1 VAFFRL
7 TLASEETPLV
17 RGGGLLLRPPRQE
30 DFEEWA
36 DLRERS
42 RDFLKPWE
50 PIWPADDLTRGA
62 FRRRIRRYQREIQ
75 EDTAYPFFVFR
86 EADSTLIGG
95 LTLGM
100 VRRGVSQA
108 ATLGYWMGAPHA
120 GKGLMTS
127 AVRTAA
133 GYAFDQLRLRRI
145 EAACVPGNA
154 PSRRLLEKVGFLRE
168 GYAREYL
175 CINGVWQDHLLYAL
189 LRSDFR
195 LERRTDT
202 RLP

>member
-1 VAFFRL
+1 MAFFRL
-7 TLASEETPLV
+7 TLANEEMPTV
-17 RGGGLLLRPPRQE
+17 RGDGLLLRAPRAE
-30 DFEEWA
+30 DFEAWA

-42 RDFLKPWE
+42 REFLRPWE
-50 PIWPADDLTRGA
+50 PIWPIDDLTRAA

-86 EADSTLIGG
+86 EADSTLVGG

-120 GKGLMTS
+120 GRGMMTS
-127 AVRTAA
+127 AVRLATNH
-133 GYAFDQLRLRRI
+133 AFENLRLRRI
-145 EAACVPGNA
+145 EAACVPGNT
-154 PSRRLLEKVGFLRE
+154 PSRRLLERVGFLRE

-175 CINGVWQDHLLYAL
+175 CINGTWQDHLLYAL
-189 LRSDFR
+189 LRTDVR
-195 LERRTDT
+195 PERRADT
-202 RLP
+202 PSP